1 MTWPALGHTAAVL
14 AELPRDAAED
24 LLARLD
30 RVVPGRIEGFYVV
43 GSASMGAFRP
53 GRSDVDFVAI
63 VDGDFRPAELR
74 RLRALH
80 VGRWISALIHDT
92 ALRRRWPLVCNGV
105 YLKAGDL
112 SRSPLEVTPLAG
124 HVTGRFRAAHGKG
137 FDVNPVTWYVLAH
150 HGVALRG
157 PDRDL
162 LQVRTDEAELRAW
175 VLGNLNSYWRRWAAR
190 VRPVGLSIR
199 GFPPRRLAASGVL
212 GAPRLHYTVATGE
225 IATKE
230 AAARYALQVFEP
242 RWHELIADAIA
253 YWRGEPLSE
262 PYRRHPHRRYHDA
275 VEFVACVIDAANR
288 ITPTAYSD

>member
-1 MTWPALGHTAAVL
+1 M
-14 AELPRDAAED
+14 AELPRKAADD

-30 RVVPGRIEGFYVV
+30 RAVPGRIEGFYVV

-63 VDGDFRPAELR
+63 VDDDFHPAGLR

-80 VGRWISALIHDT
+80 LGRWISALIHDT
-92 ALRRRWPLVCNGV
+92 GLRLRWPLVCNGV

-124 HVTGRFRAAHGKG
+124 HVTGRFRAEPRTG

-150 HGVALRG
+150 HGIALRG
-157 PDRDL
+157 PDRDR
-162 LQVRTDEAELRAW
+162 LQVHLDEAELRSW
-175 VLGNLNSYWRRWAAR
+175 VLANLNSYWRRWTAR
-190 VRPVGLSIR
+190 VRPGGLSIR
-199 GFPPRRLAASGVL
+199 GVPPRRLAASGVL
-212 GAPRLHYTVATGE
+212 GTPRLHYTIATGE

-230 AAARYALQVFEP
+230 AAARYALEVFES
-242 RWHELIADAIA
+242 RWHRLIEDAIA
-253 YWRGEPLSE
+253 YWRGEPPPE
-262 PYRRHPHRRYHDA
+262 PYRRHPHRRLRDA

-288 ITPTAYSD
+288 LTPIPRD